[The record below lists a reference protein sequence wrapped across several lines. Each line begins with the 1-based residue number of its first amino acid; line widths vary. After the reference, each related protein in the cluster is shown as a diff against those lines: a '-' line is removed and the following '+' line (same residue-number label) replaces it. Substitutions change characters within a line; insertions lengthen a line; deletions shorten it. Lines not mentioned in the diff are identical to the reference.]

1 MGLLDE
7 TRYPE
12 RLQFFNG
19 QRLFA
24 DDLQGVEAFN
34 REMRWLHNRSLHQCG
49 IGNGYKVTGNKGDRQ
64 VTIGPGYAID
74 LHGREIVL
82 TQEEV
87 QPIPPVAADTD
98 GDSVFFD
105 LTVSYLEDGDMEVV
119 ETREGICLPRGTVR
133 LREQPIFCWVRLQKD
148 PFGNLQPKDAR
159 LAADIKDCRKIILA
173 RVEIFNCQLNGMIS
187 IVQRRSARPPE
198 QPRIVCG
205 EVRPTDWRVEL
216 LVEIEQPPPP
226 PPPPDTTI
234 PTGNV
239 SPASNVLGGSGFDT
253 IRASSI
259 SLQAQGQLL
268 IPVLSAFKLVADVD
282 TRSAG
287 FLTAPSYTARIV
299 GSRLITLTEPPPD
312 GDGEGGEG
320 GGGRQPR
327 SFSFVVDGLLN
338 VLGDRTTPQ
347 GFTVEVLLL
356 VQFLPELTTDPQFN
370 HLSSADPSLTALR
383 RRVAQMVWVNDLDDL
398 EAAKQQVADA
408 LKDWY
413 LVWMGV
419 EE

>member
-34 REMRWLHNRSLHQCG
+34 REMRWLHNRSLHQVG

-98 GDSVFFD
+98 GGSVFFD

-148 PFGNLQPKDAR
+148 PFGNLQPKDAK
-159 LAADIKDCRKIILA
+159 LAADIKDGRKIILA

-205 EVRPTDWRVEL
+205 EVKPTNWRVES
-216 LVEIEQPPPP
+216 LVEIKPSPSPTP
-226 PPPPDTTI
+226 SPGTTI
-234 PTGNV
+234 SSGDA
-239 SPASNVLGGSGFDT
+239 SPAPNVLTGFGFDT
-253 IRASSI
+253 IRADSI
-259 SLQAQGQLL
+259 SSDGSAQLL
-268 IPVLSAFKLVADVD
+268 PPVLSPFKLVADVD

-287 FLTAPSYTARIV
+287 FLTLPSYTARIV
-299 GSRLITLTEPPPD
+299 GSRLITLTEPSPSE
-312 GDGEGGEG
+312 GGEGGEG
-320 GGGRQPR
+320 SQPI
-327 SFSFVVDGLLN
+327 SVSFVVDGLLN
-338 VLGDRTTPQ
+338 VLGDRTSPK
-347 GFTVEVLLL
+347 GFSVEVLLL
-356 VQFLPELTTDPQFN
+356 VQFFP
-370 HLSSADPSLTALR
+370 
-383 RRVAQMVWVNDLDDL
+383 DL
-398 EAAKQQVADA
+398 ETDESSGSRSGPRSPVTDLERRAIQIAQRFQRDNSIDTAKQQIADA

>member
-12 RLQFFNG
+12 RLHFFNG

-34 REMRWLHNRSLHQCG
+34 REMRWLHNRSLHQVG

-98 GDSVFFD
+98 GGSVFFD
-105 LTVSYLEDGDMEVV
+105 LTVSYLEDSDMEVV

-148 PFGNLQPKDAR
+148 PFGNLQPKDAK
-159 LAADIKDCRKIILA
+159 LAADIKDGRKIILA

-226 PPPPDTTI
+226 DTTVS
-234 PTGNV
+234 TGDV
-239 SPASNVLGGSGFDT
+239 SPAPNVLGGSGFDT
-253 IRASSI
+253 IRADSI
-259 SLQAQGQLL
+259 VSGASGHLL
-268 IPVLSAFKLVADVD
+268 LPVLSPFKLVADVD

-287 FLTAPSYTARIV
+287 FLTVPSYTARIV
-299 GSRLITLTEPPPD
+299 GSRLITLTEAPSTD
-312 GDGEGGEG
+312 GEGGEGGEG
-320 GGGRQPR
+320 GGGRQPPPT
-327 SFSFVVDGLLN
+327 FVIDGLLN
-338 VLGDRTTPQ
+338 IVGDRTTPQ
-347 GFTVEVLLL
+347 GFSVEVLLL
-356 VQFLPELTTDPQFN
+356 VQFLPALTTNPQFN
-370 HLSSADPSLTALR
+370 RLSNIDLSSSTLGR
-383 RRVAQMVWVNDLDDL
+383 RAAQMVGVLDPDDDL
-398 EAAKQQVADA
+398 EAVKQQVAET